1 MNEPLSFA
9 LLATGASTGFAASA
23 DHIVESAME
32 LALPLLKALGVLII
46 IWGVLCAAMRLVG
59 MEIKLL
65 QGKPYK
71 RDAAVIR
78 EHLGFYLLL
87 ALEFLIAVD
96 VIETLLHPDWK
107 ELGILAGLVVLRTL
121 MSFSLHW
128 ELKEVEKDQRNEEH
142 VVGAPNASGDS

>member
-1 MNEPLSFA
+1 
-9 LLATGASTGFAASA
+9 
-23 DHIVESAME
+23 
-32 LALPLLKALGVLII
+32 
-46 IWGVLCAAMRLVG
+46 MRLVG

-71 RDAAVIR
+71 RDAAMIR
-78 EHLGFYLLL
+78 EHLGYYLLL

-107 ELGILAGLVVLRTL
+107 ELGVLAGLVVLRTL

-128 ELKEVEKDQRNEEH
+128 ELKEIEKDQLNEEQAA
-142 VVGAPNASGDS
+142 GTSNASDNS

>member
-1 MNEPLSFA
+1 MLPDFT
-9 LLATGASTGFAASA
+9 LLASQAGAGVAGSTN
-23 DHIVESAME
+23 HLVESAME
-32 LALPLLKALGVLII
+32 IGLPLLRALGVLII

-78 EHLGFYLLL
+78 EHLGYYLLL
-87 ALEFLIAVD
+87 GLEFLIAVD

-121 MSFSLHW
+121 MSFSLNW
-128 ELKEVEKDQRNEEH
+128 ELKEIEKEQQGEEQAA
-142 VVGAPNASGDS
+142 GASNASRNS

>member
-1 MNEPLSFA
+1 MLVGVI
-9 LLATGASTGFAASA
+9 LLFSEAGSGLAADAT
-23 DHIVESAME
+23 HVVNSAME

-65 QGKPYK
+65 RGKPYK
-71 RDAAVIR
+71 RDAALIR
-78 EHLGFYLLL
+78 EHLGYYLLL

-96 VIETLLHPDWK
+96 VIETLMHPDWK
-107 ELGILAGLVVLRTL
+107 ELGMLGGLVALRTL

-128 ELKEVEKDQRNEEH
+128 ELGEIEQDRQNEPK
-142 VVGAPNASGDS
+142 VA

>member
-1 MNEPLSFA
+1 MLIGVTLLFA
-9 LLATGASTGFAASA
+9 EAASGLA
-23 DHIVESAME
+23 ANATHVVDSAME

-65 QGKPYK
+65 RGKPYK
-71 RDAAVIR
+71 RDAALIR
-78 EHLGFYLLL
+78 EHLGYYLLL

-96 VIETLLHPDWK
+96 VIETLMHPDWK
-107 ELGILAGLVVLRTL
+107 ELGVLAALVVLRTL

-128 ELKEVEKDQRNEEH
+128 ELKEIEKDQRNEEH
-142 VVGAPNASGDS
+142 VADASTPPSDP